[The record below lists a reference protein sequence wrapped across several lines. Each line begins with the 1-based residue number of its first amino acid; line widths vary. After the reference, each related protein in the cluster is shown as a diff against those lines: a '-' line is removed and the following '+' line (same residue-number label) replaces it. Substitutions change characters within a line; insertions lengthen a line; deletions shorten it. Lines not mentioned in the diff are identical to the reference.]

1 MLNKKISKI
10 CCLWN
15 LSIHETKKG
24 FAVLQKFLK
33 AFSTIYASNYRIYRN
48 KNLSKIISEA
58 EVDASVVP

>member
-1 MLNKKISKI
+1 MLNKKNFKNM
-10 CCLWN
+10 LFMKFVYTWN
-15 LSIHETKKG
+15 KKG